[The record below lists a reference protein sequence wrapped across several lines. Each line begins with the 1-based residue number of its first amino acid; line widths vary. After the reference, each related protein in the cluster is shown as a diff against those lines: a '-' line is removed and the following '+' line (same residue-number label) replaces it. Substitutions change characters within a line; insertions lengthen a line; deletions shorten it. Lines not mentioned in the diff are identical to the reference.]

1 MIFAGMI
8 NYAYLICSFF
18 INPQSDC
25 IFNSLRMTIATQTF
39 KISSK
44 GGDLKFPMSDN
55 SDHLFML
62 KGFDQ
67 MPVD

>member
-1 MIFAGMI
+1 MCVFACMI

-18 INPQSDC
+18 INTPSDG
-25 IFNSLRMTIATQTF
+25 IFNSLRMTVATQTL

-44 GGDLKFPMSDN
+44 GGDLKFSMSDN

-62 KGFDQ
+62 
-67 MPVD
+67 